1 MSHICQMPV
10 NPCSESF
17 SEYGAFLP
25 ILPRLLMCGPGREAC
40 MDAVSAVTIE
50 RNRRGWSIR
59 RCATAGGISNTH
71 WGEVEKGTSALTDK
85 VREAVATA
93 FGWPLDWPEN
103 PPAPPAVAER
113 DDQVLAAIAALA
125 DRVELLAAEL
135 RELRTQPH

>member
-1 MSHICQMPV
+1 
-10 NPCSESF
+10 
-17 SEYGAFLP
+17 
-25 ILPRLLMCGPGREAC
+25 
-40 MDAVSAVTIE
+40 MDAVNAVITE

-59 RCATAGGISNTH
+59 RAAVETGGIISNVW
-71 WGEVEKGTSALTDK
+71 WGKFEDGSVDLTDK